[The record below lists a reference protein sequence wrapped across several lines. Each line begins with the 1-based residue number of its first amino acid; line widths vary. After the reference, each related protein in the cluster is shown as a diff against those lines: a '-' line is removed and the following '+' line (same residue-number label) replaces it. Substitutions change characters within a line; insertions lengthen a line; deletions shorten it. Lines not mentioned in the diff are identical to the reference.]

1 MVSFRTHKFRITF
14 KQNCLTYISIQCTY
28 KPWVSLDFY
37 ILTYANFM
45 NKTVFLKNHSL
56 SGSFSK

>member
-1 MVSFRTHKFRITF
+1 M
-14 KQNCLTYISIQCTY
+14 SIQYTY